1 MIQSTK
7 TFKVYRELSL
17 FQSLLDSMEEL
28 GCEGLLPLELI
39 ARVVEVFDETVA
51 RVVSQSTD
59 QYSISGHGKAYR
71 IRGDLHWI
79 LLENV
84 IIKVQKPKSSG
95 KKETSLESLV
105 KKEKFTGIK
114 FRRVRSLKLLCH
126 KEVIGNNVIVKRMDN
141 PYVVEV
147 EKIVKKKKEKPKMK
161 SLKESLKK
169 DIDVFDPRAHSAVLS
184 SAESSNKDFLRPM
197 PYNEKLRRGG
207 RENSLAIAESQLSV
221 LEVVKGRY
229 RRCAREY
236 PHRCVQSDST
246 KTGRIRRKDTSSV
259 PGWRLAQR
267 HYRVMLSGE
276 DRLLAQMAERVG
288 RPQYDRC
295 LHLTGHNIHVV
306 ANSEEGGHGRREQYS
321 TRRKHMIED
330 VSYDVSNGF
339 IKLKMPKREYIELSS
354 DEESPHSPPE
364 NSGKETK
371 IDPVKSS
378 SKSITLKAGL
388 GGKDRSCSL
397 DEGSSDEKDI
407 TDQPVELGNMKLEAE
422 ELKEEINDIDDDEIG
437 VLRSLLEVE
446 PVIKLEDRETTYQ
459 YQEGLDQLEQFLSL
473 QGEQVAETDSPDPLE
488 VDAVLDGLMEDEL
501 LVGPRQPQCDGEES
515 QDYHHLDLFN

>member
-1 MIQSTK
+1 M
-7 TFKVYRELSL
+7 V
-17 FQSLLDSMEEL
+17 
-28 GCEGLLPLELI
+28 
-39 ARVVEVFDETVA
+39 
-51 RVVSQSTD
+51 
-59 QYSISGHGKAYR
+59 
-71 IRGDLHWI
+71 
-79 LLENV
+79 
-84 IIKVQKPKSSG
+84 
-95 KKETSLESLV
+95 
-105 KKEKFTGIK
+105 
-114 FRRVRSLKLLCH
+114 
-126 KEVIGNNVIVKRMDN
+126 
-141 PYVVEV
+141 
-147 EKIVKKKKEKPKMK
+147 
-161 SLKESLKK
+161 
-169 DIDVFDPRAHSAVLS
+169 
-184 SAESSNKDFLRPM
+184 
-197 PYNEKLRRGG
+197 
-207 RENSLAIAESQLSV
+207 
-221 LEVVKGRY
+221 
-229 RRCAREY
+229 
-236 PHRCVQSDST
+236 
-246 KTGRIRRKDTSSV
+246 
-259 PGWRLAQR
+259 
-267 HYRVMLSGE
+267 LSGE

-459 YQEGLDQLEQFLSL
+459 YQEGLDQLEQFLSM